1 MKIYGIK
8 ESLEI
13 YVEGEEFIH
22 FLFVHNQK
30 QLIYDYDPGFLS
42 LLKVMEEK
50 RSLKEII
57 YEVKLVNPEITENDI
72 TNAIKLLLEDGIVFE
87 VSGKLTQIESYNR
100 NQRQIDFFN
109 EYDSSRGGEI
119 IQKELSSKK
128 AVIIGLGGIG
138 SWVIT
143 TLAMAGINHFV
154 ILDGDIV
161 EESNLTRQNL
171 YTYNDIGRKKVDVV
185 KHKIRM
191 LNQEAQVDT
200 FDMFC
205 HQDTDIHSVVNGS
218 DIVISCI
225 DEPSVTETGKW
236 VSRAAQDL
244 KIPHIVSGGYLGHL
258 GFIGP
263 TIIPGETICWE
274 CIVESLESDYKDWKL
289 IKSSR
294 RVGSIGSLSSIVAN
308 LHAWE
313 AIRVLTNISEP
324 IMKNK
329 RGEFD
334 FIKLNIKLFD
344 IERNKN
350 CGICSHAQKLK
361 KVR

>member
-171 YTYNDIGRKKVDVV
+171 YTYNDIGRKKW
-185 KHKIRM
+185 M
-191 LNQEAQVDT
+191 L
-200 FDMFC
+200 
-205 HQDTDIHSVVNGS
+205 S
-218 DIVISCI
+218 
-225 DEPSVTETGKW
+225 
-236 VSRAAQDL
+236 
-244 KIPHIVSGGYLGHL
+244 
-258 GFIGP
+258 
-263 TIIPGETICWE
+263 
-274 CIVESLESDYKDWKL
+274 
-289 IKSSR
+289 
-294 RVGSIGSLSSIVAN
+294 
-308 LHAWE
+308 
-313 AIRVLTNISEP
+313 
-324 IMKNK
+324 
-329 RGEFD
+329 
-334 FIKLNIKLFD
+334 NIKF
-344 IERNKN
+344 E
-350 CGICSHAQKLK
+350 C
-361 KVR
+361 